1 MADAAPVTDHR
12 PPDAVLRVINPL
24 FRGVLTSPLGS
35 RVNGPFAVLEFR
47 GRRTG
52 RTFRIVVGW
61 HDLDGRHLVF
71 TPARWRLNFSDGAP
85 VTVTTGGRRRTGT
98 GTLISDP
105 EAVASAMQGV
115 LDAGTKPRD
124 LGLNIAHGHR
134 VTAADM
140 ATTGREMVA
149 VELGAD

>member
-1 MADAAPVTDHR
+1 MANAVPVSDHR
-12 PPDAVLRVINPL
+12 PPAALLRAINPL
-24 FRGVLTSPLGS
+24 FRGVLTSPLGR

-52 RTFRIVVGW
+52 RTYRIVVGW

-71 TPARWRLNFSDGAP
+71 TPARWRLNFTDGAP
-85 VTVTTGGRRRTGT
+85 VTVTAGGRRQVGT

-115 LDAGTKPRD
+115 LDAGTRPRD
-124 LGLNIAHGHR
+124 LGLNIAPGHR

-140 ATTGREMVA
+140 SATGREMIA